1 MALKIKWNKR
11 AKDNFDKILEYLEL
25 SFGQQT
31 AKVFA
36 KRSYIIIEQLSEYP
50 ELGSLEVENKQIRGI
65 LITKHNRLFYRITES
80 EIVLLSFFDTRQN
93 PMKRKY

>member
-80 EIVLLSFFDTRQN
+80 EIVLLSFFDTRHC